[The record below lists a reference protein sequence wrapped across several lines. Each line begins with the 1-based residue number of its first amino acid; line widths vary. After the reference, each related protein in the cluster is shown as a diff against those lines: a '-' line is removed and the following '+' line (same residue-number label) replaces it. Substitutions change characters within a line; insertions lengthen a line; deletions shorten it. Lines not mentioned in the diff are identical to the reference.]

1 MESTKRVAR
10 PQAAQWR
17 FKVLVGL
24 LYFSTLNHCSV
35 KLFSAQTFLVLVWGE
50 WNDYTNKLC
59 PRKHNNILLH
69 PVSRMLSNKPLK
81 IVFPV

>member
-10 PQAAQWR
+10 PQAAHWC

-35 KLFSAQTFLVLVWGE
+35 KLFSAQTLNFLGFGLGGME
-50 WNDYTNKLC
+50 
-59 PRKHNNILLH
+59 
-69 PVSRMLSNKPLK
+69 
-81 IVFPV
+81 